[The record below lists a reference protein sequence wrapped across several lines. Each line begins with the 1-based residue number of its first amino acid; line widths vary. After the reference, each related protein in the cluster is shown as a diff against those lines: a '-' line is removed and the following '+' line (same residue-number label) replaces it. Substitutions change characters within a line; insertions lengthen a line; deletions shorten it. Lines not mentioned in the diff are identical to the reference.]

1 MNPSARTRRR
11 TARLAAVGAVAL
23 LAGALPGTGSQAR
36 EQEAK
41 VTAAYDCALPK
52 GTARIEAV
60 FTGNFPESAA
70 PDKPLQPGEL
80 SAEVKVPR
88 GALADVLPE
97 GAVSVTSE
105 AALTVRVAQGDASA
119 DADWSGLKAPSTPV
133 PESGDL
139 TLAHK
144 GEVPPVTVA
153 AEGDVTFTAGD
164 LALELD
170 PKAPKALPSDGPST
184 LPAEVAP
191 RIVCKAAP
199 DQDLR
204 LAIVRVGG
212 DAEGPGSPSPSASGE
227 APRPS
232 ASEGGEGQGQG
243 KESADR
249 REAGIDV
256 GAEAMPPPKP
266 CESERPTGN
275 MDRSKFPVPPKGS
288 TTTVSP
294 MGGIHWC
301 AVPVAVSNVLKLRG
315 AMVINDPRA
324 GAATANLAVQKEWV
338 NGPEDSSYNQLRSL
352 GEIDLPDSRATFLDF
367 DFMPV
372 TAKIEFTS
380 SPMTIVTEQR
390 HNDLPNYAYIYMSQT
405 LRMHDVEVNGTALP
419 VGPNCRTAKPISLE
433 LRGKSDEYSVF
444 GGGTLRAKLDI
455 PPFTGCGTGGE
466 NLNPLFTASIS
477 GSGNYLK
484 MEQGMVCNVLP
495 TTGKC
500 PAPPE
505 VPELPK

>member
-1 MNPSARTRRR
+1 MKSSARTRRR

-23 LAGALPGTGSQAR
+23 LAGALPGAGSQAQ

-41 VTAAYDCALPK
+41 VTASYACALPK
-52 GTARIEAV
+52 GTARVEAV
-60 FTGNFPESAA
+60 LTGNFPESAT
-70 PDKPLQPGEL
+70 PEKPLRPGEL
-80 SAEVKVPR
+80 SAEVKVDR
-88 GALADVLPE
+88 RALADVLPD
-97 GAVSVTSE
+97 GTDSVTSE
-105 AALTVRVAQGDASA
+105 AALTVRVAQGGDSA

-170 PKAPKALPSDGPST
+170 PGAAKKQPSEGPST
-184 LPAEVAP
+184 LPADVAP
-191 RIVCKAAP
+191 RIVCEAAP

-204 LAIVRVGG
+204 LATVRVGG
-212 DAEGPGSPSPSASGE
+212 GAESPGSPSPSTSE
-227 APRPS
+227 DAPGSSPP
-232 ASEGGEGQGQG
+232 EGGEARD

-256 GAEAMPPPKP
+256 GAEAMPPAKP
-266 CESERPTGN
+266 CEKEKPTAKL
-275 MDRSKFPVPPKGS
+275 DSSKFPVPPPGS

-294 MGGIHWC
+294 LGGIHWC
-301 AVPVAVSNVLKLRG
+301 AVPVAVSNVLKLKG
-315 AMVINDPRA
+315 GMVINDPRA
-324 GAATANLAVQKEWV
+324 QAATVNLAIQKEWV
-338 NGPEDSSYNQLRSL
+338 NGPDDSSYNETRHV
-352 GEIDLPDSRATFLDF
+352 GEIDLPDSTAAFLDF

-372 TAKIEFTS
+372 TAEIEFIS
-380 SPMTIVTEQR
+380 SPMTIITVQR
-390 HNDLPNYAYIYMSQT
+390 SNELPNYATIYMTQT
-405 LRMHDVEVNGTALP
+405 LRMHDVKVNGNPLP
-419 VGPNCRTAKPISLE
+419 VGPDCRTSKPLE
-433 LRGKSDEYSVF
+433 LELKGKSDEYSVL
-444 GGGTLRAKLDI
+444 GGGVLRAKLDI

-477 GSGNYLK
+477 GGGNYLK
-484 MEQGMVCNVLP
+484 MIQGTPCFMQPDVGCVP
-495 TTGKC
+495 K
-500 PAPPE
+500 